1 MLDLMKLKKELI
13 SFQVMLV
20 GESGA
25 GKSSLIMRY
34 TKNQFDI
41 NTTTTLGIDFLS
53 KSVLHRGQTVK
64 MELWDTSGQYVF
76 KSIPLTRFKRCNG
89 LLFVYELTDMKSFT
103 EL

>member
-34 TKNQFDI
+34 TKN
-41 NTTTTLGIDFLS
+41 
-53 KSVLHRGQTVK
+53 
-64 MELWDTSGQYVF
+64 
-76 KSIPLTRFKRCNG
+76 
-89 LLFVYELTDMKSFT
+89 
-103 EL
+103 